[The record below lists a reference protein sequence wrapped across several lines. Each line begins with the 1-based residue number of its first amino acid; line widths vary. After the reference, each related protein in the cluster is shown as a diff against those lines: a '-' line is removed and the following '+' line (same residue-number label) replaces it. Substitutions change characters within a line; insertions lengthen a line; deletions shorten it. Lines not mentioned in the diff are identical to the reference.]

1 MAIASRVMRQSNSS
15 IGTQKLNSCF
25 SWQVGIWLLHV
36 VHLLSQQRKS
46 CDFDTCGWNHFSMDL
61 IVMTRFS
68 HAFSWACCTAFRS
81 FCQRTC
87 FLMDTTSSVM
97 CLGVAWIGMKN
108 VWKVCALL
116 VKIQDVGSRSQAQ
129 LEEGHAMGWRLIDL
143 WWRATLTNLRNVAHD
158 GSDNFN
164 FIQIAYCAGLLTYS
178 G

>member
-1 MAIASRVMRQSNSS
+1 MAIASRVIRQSNSS

-36 VHLLSQQRKS
+36 VYLLSQQRKS
-46 CDFDTCGWNHFSMDL
+46 CDFDTCEWNHFSMDS

-81 FCQRTC
+81 FCQGTC

-108 VWKVCALL
+108 VWKVCAILM
-116 VKIQDVGSRSQAQ
+116 KIQEVGSRSQGQ